1 MRDIIADILKEINFI
16 QQKLSRYR
24 FQRLSHFEPFIIFS
38 QKKKKRII
46 RLNPPIHK
54 NLLSQNKSE
63 FLLALRRIC
72 S

>member
-38 QKKKKRII
+38 QKKKK
-46 RLNPPIHK
+46 K
-54 NLLSQNKSE
+54 NNKTQPTHPQKPLVSKQ
-63 FLLALRRIC
+63 I
-72 S
+72 